1 MAKIY
6 TKTGDNGETSL
17 VGGTR
22 IPKDSE
28 LLDAYGIADELNAF
42 IGTIIA
48 ELNNPYLTEIQ
59 KTLFIIGGILATE
72 PENYNKYWGNCNLKS
87 KICEIEQE
95 IDRMCTEIPP
105 FSGFTLPQGSL
116 LIAHIH
122 ICRTI
127 CRKLERK
134 MIPIFRQNKNLQESI
149 QYVNRLSDY
158 FYILANFTHSKE
170 KIPLT
175 YWKQE

>member
-17 VGGTR
+17 VGGKR

-28 LLDAYGIADELNAF
+28 LLDAYGTADELNAF

-134 MIPIFRQNKNLQESI
+134 MIPI
-149 QYVNRLSDY
+149 
-158 FYILANFTHSKE
+158 
-170 KIPLT
+170 
-175 YWKQE
+175 